1 MKNLITLFLLILITT
16 SCGTYHP
23 QSKAP
28 TFVKVL
34 GITHEGDTILID
46 VNSLRPKVY
55 NNYYYDNGYRPHYSR
70 YNPPIIIRPHSNQSN
85 RPNIPNTY
93 NNNTN
98 INTKPVITPNK
109 PNKNGKTNR

>member
-1 MKNLITLFLLILITT
+1 MKKLIILFLVTLFTA
-16 SCGTYHP
+16 SCGSYYP
-23 QSKAP
+23 QSSAP
-28 TFVKVL
+28 SFIKVL

-55 NNYYYDNGYRPHYSR
+55 NNYYYNNDYRPYYSH
-70 YNPPIIIRPHSNQSN
+70 YNPPVIIRPHSNQSN
-85 RPNIPNTY
+85 RPNKPNTY
-93 NNNTN
+93 NSNIN